1 MNCRDL
7 AFVFSDVSF
16 SYGPQRSVIRDLSL
30 SIPARSVTAI
40 LGPNGTGKTTFLHL
54 CLGWLTPISGTIT
67 LFGRA
72 LTTCGGSYRGRT
84 LSLLPQKEQLHF
96 EYTVLEYVLLGRAP
110 HLRPLEAPGPGDIRI
125 ATNSL
130 GTAGILHKGA
140 SPLPTLSGGETQLV
154 LLSRSLAQ
162 DPSIL
167 LLDEPTN
174 HLDLR
179 NRRQMIDLLK
189 RCRDEGKTIVL
200 TTHDPDLASAIADHL
215 ILIGGDGSDYG
226 EEEGAGLPF
235 INAGR
240 FDDLFTEEMLSRVYG
255 IPVRILEI
263 EGHRRVLW

>member
-1 MNCRDL
+1 LSTCFWGEL
-7 AFVFSDVSF
+7 LTS
-16 SYGPQRSVIRDLSL
+16 GPR
-30 SIPARSVTAI
+30 
-40 LGPNGTGKTTFLHL
+40 GP
-54 CLGWLTPISGTIT
+54 W
-67 LFGRA
+67 
-72 LTTCGGSYRGRT
+72 
-84 LSLLPQKEQLHF
+84 
-96 EYTVLEYVLLGRAP
+96 
-110 HLRPLEAPGPGDIRI
+110 PGDIRI

-140 SPLPTLSGGETQLV
+140 SPLPTLSGGETQHV

-226 EEEGAGLPF
+226 EEEGAGLLLSMR
-235 INAGR
+235 AGS
-240 FDDLFTEEMLSRVYG
+240 TICSR
-255 IPVRILEI
+255 
-263 EGHRRVLW
+263 RRCSPGCTGSRSDTGNRGAS